1 MSTQRRPHRM
11 AFLGALL
18 CGLAMATGAVAQQ
31 QRFWTGGSGH
41 WNDAAHWAATAG
53 GPGGAGVPRSGD
65 AVTIAPA
72 GGQATVQVNG
82 NAAMGDLLVDASRGA
97 VVLEGNGGALRIGGD
112 FSLRGSVAWNYAGPV
127 ELFPG
132 KAVCQLDLRGIPLR
146 SALRCTGG
154 GTWSMRSDLVLAD
167 GATLELRKGTLATN
181 GNMLQAAALDMAPRG
196 AKLMAGSSVVRLGR
210 PFNAPAPDAVE
221 PGTSRLLVGG
231 AIAAWGTGRST
242 DAAARGV
249 NVCATAVGQTPFTID
264 AQLMSNFN
272 GFGVSCHGVCNGSV
286 RVVITGGVGPFTQSW
301 VGGPSTATW
310 NNVCP
315 GNQIVI
321 VTDQGQGVSCATT
334 VQVTDPA
341 SLSVIFTGV
350 VPPTCAGVCNGRS
363 NAFAVGGVPGYTYSW
378 NNGAGTGASF
388 NQLCPGTNHLR
399 VTDANG
405 CAFDTTFSYPVQSV
419 QPHFTKTNVNCNSAC
434 DGTATVAPTGGTNP
448 YTYTWGP
455 GNPAGNGTPHV
466 TGLCAGNYT
475 VNVRDANGCDTTVQF
490 QITEPPPIVPNA
502 THVNAT
508 CGNRCNG
515 TATVNP
521 TGATGP
527 FTYTWAPAPGAGQGT
542 PNATGLCKGTYTVTI
557 HDQASGCNKVVTFVI
572 DAPPVLVPHPSST
585 PPTCAGSCNGTTI
598 VAPTGGTAPYTF
610 LWTPAPPAGQGTAS
624 ATGLCAGTWSVRVTD
639 QAGCDTTVQFNLQ
652 APPPI
657 TATTTQTNVTCAGAC
672 NGTAGAPATGGTGTL
687 TYLWSPAPPAGQGT
701 ANATGLCAG
710 TWNVTIT
717 DANGCSITRSFT
729 LTAPP
734 PVTIAGTQTNPSCG
748 NTCNGTATGTPSGG
762 TPGYTYAWAPQ
773 PPTGQGTPTASGLCP
788 GTWTLTVTDS
798 KGCTATRTYTIQA
811 AAPLQVFLAPSPVSC
826 PGTCD
831 GSAQAVVAGGTPL
844 YTYLWTPAPGSGQG
858 TSGVSGLCA
867 GPHTLHVTDAHG
879 CDTTVAFTID
889 APPPLTA
896 NATVQ
901 NPACAGNCNGS
912 IVLAPTGGTGSYTY
926 QWTPVP
932 PNGQGHAQATGLCAG
947 SYSVQVSSGG
957 CDTTFH
963 FTLAPPLPFTV
974 SLASTP
980 TNCTGGCIGTATL
993 SGSLAGLTMLWAPAP
1008 GAGQGTAN
1016 ATGLCAGNYSV
1027 TVSNAA
1033 GCDTVIAFTIT
1044 APPPITANLTV
1055 TPESCTATCT
1065 GTATVAP
1072 TGGSGAFTFI
1082 WTPAPGGGQG
1092 TSTATGLC
1100 AGVNYTV
1107 DIADAAGCVAS
1118 TPFTVPPH
1126 APMLLAVAATP
1137 VSCADACDGT
1147 ATVTVTG
1154 GAVPP
1159 YIYQWTPQPPN
1170 GQGTSHVTGLCHGY
1184 YQVTVTDAF
1193 GCDTMQVLVISA
1205 PPPINAHATVT
1216 NVACGGQCTGAV
1228 DLAPTGGTAPFA
1240 YTWSPQPPAGQG
1252 TAHIGQL
1259 CAGDW
1264 TVTITDAHGC
1274 TATSTYQVT
1283 EPAPLVS
1290 LAEVTKSHCGLCDGI
1305 ALLHTSGGNAPY
1317 LFQWGPPVNISTT
1330 DSLVGG
1336 LCAGLH
1342 PVTVTD
1348 AGGCAL
1354 QIVVPVADEDGEHI
1368 TTVDGITSCPAM
1380 CDGTAAVSYN
1390 CDNPPCTVH
1399 WTNMAGTVLA
1409 TGTDQLT
1416 GLCAG
1421 SYLAVLTNGNGCL
1434 STDTVRVTEPAPL
1447 IGNLSSTPV
1456 SCPGLCDGTATIGI
1470 SGGTGPFT
1478 FTWSPAPGGGQ
1489 GTPHA
1494 TGLCAG
1500 SYQVLVHDQG
1510 GCDASFS
1517 VLITAPAPL
1526 VVDAVTGDVSCHGL
1540 CDGSIVLN
1548 VQGGSGTPQYQW
1560 SPAPPTGQGTSTIG
1574 GLCAGSW
1581 SVAISDANGCS
1592 TIRNFTLS
1600 DPPAITLAATATQS
1614 HCAVCDGTV
1623 AATVSGGSGAMAI
1636 TWANAGGTVGSGTAL
1651 TGLCAGVYT
1660 ASATDAHGCST
1671 TQTVAVPDANGEHIT
1686 AVDGHTLCGNSC
1698 DGTASVNYTCTQPPC
1713 TVAWFNA
1720 GGTPVGNQPSMSG
1733 LCSGTYLVQVLNG
1746 SGCLS
1751 IDTAQVLPSH
1761 QILPNLGTTPVSCR
1775 NSCDGTATVGPA
1787 GGVAPY
1793 TYTWVPAPP
1802 GGQGT
1807 PHATGLCP
1815 GTYQVVIA
1823 DNSGCDTTVS
1833 VLITAPLAID
1843 PHAQLH
1849 QMACAGTCDGSII
1862 LAPTGGAGPYTY
1874 SWSPIPPN
1882 GQGSSTAQNL
1892 CAGSWTVTVA
1902 DSHGCDTTITW
1913 AITAP
1918 VPLAAIPSA
1927 TQSTCG
1933 ACNGTATVAPAGG
1946 TAPYII
1952 TWKRNGA
1959 IIGTSNTINGLCAG
1973 LYTVLVEDAHGCSI
1987 TVPVMVSDAGGEVLA
2002 TTDFMLTC
2010 PDHCDGV
2017 VGVNFTCSAPTC
2029 SIAWFNAAGT
2039 DLNEPGNTLGNLCA
2053 GLYFVQVTNALGC
2066 ISMDTAVVHA
2076 PAPINANLG
2085 TTPASCHGSCDGTAT
2100 VAPTGGAGGYT
2111 YAWHLGAGPVV
2122 TTPQVSGLCA
2132 GSYSVDITD
2141 ANGCTIT
2148 QGVLVLEPQRITAMA
2163 VVGPVVCHDA
2173 CDGSIHVN
2181 AMGGTGTLSYLW
2193 APVPPGGQGTSTA
2206 TGLCAGSWSVTI
2218 TDAHACD
2225 TTFTLVL
2232 TDPPALAVAATH
2244 TDNLCYNDCAATA
2257 HVDIAGGVLPY
2268 TITWLNGA
2276 GTVIATGVTDLT
2288 GLCRGNYHVVV
2299 ADAHGC
2305 AITTDVAIAS
2315 GDPMEANLAFLGES
2329 CHGPCDGSASV
2340 APTGGS
2346 GAGYTILWQPGNPAG
2361 QGTGH
2366 VTNLCPGNWSVTITD
2381 DMGCDTTIAFVI
2393 APFQPIAATATVQQS
2408 DCHGNC
2414 NGTINLAATGGVG
2427 VLGFQWAPE
2436 PGTGQGTAT
2445 IGGLCPGDWTVTI
2458 TDAAGCDTV
2467 ITYAITEPP
2476 ALAIVVDAVQD
2487 ASCNNASDG
2496 AISISITGGTP
2507 GYGVAW
2513 SGPGGYHSTSEDIS
2527 GLAPGTYVVVVTD
2540 AHLCQTTTAVTV
2552 AALSTVV
2559 AHAGPDRVEC
2569 SGVAIALDGSASQG
2583 AATYQ
2588 WADGQGHA
2596 IGNAPTIQLGTLPD
2610 GVHTFTLTVV
2620 NGPCSDTDT
2629 LSITVMPLPIADAG
2643 EDRGIYIQGT
2653 TVLGGSP
2660 AGPPG
2665 STFIWQPDSLLDH
2678 GNVANP
2684 TANVHATTW
2693 FFLTVIGPN
2702 GCISLDSVLVTVV
2715 PQVKVPS
2722 GFTPNGDGHN
2732 DTWILDFA
2740 SIFPDIEVLVFSRWG
2755 EPLFRSVGYHTPWD
2769 GKYDG
2774 KPVPMGT
2781 YYYVVDLH
2789 DDRFPEA
2796 ITGPLTIIR

>member
-1 MSTQRRPHRM
+1 
-11 AFLGALL
+11 
-18 CGLAMATGAVAQQ
+18 
-31 QRFWTGGSGH
+31 
-41 WNDAAHWAATAG
+41 
-53 GPGGAGVPRSGD
+53 
-65 AVTIAPA
+65 
-72 GGQATVQVNG
+72 
-82 NAAMGDLLVDASRGA
+82 
-97 VVLEGNGGALRIGGD
+97 
-112 FSLRGSVAWNYAGPV
+112 
-127 ELFPG
+127 
-132 KAVCQLDLRGIPLR
+132 
-146 SALRCTGG
+146 
-154 GTWSMRSDLVLAD
+154 
-167 GATLELRKGTLATN
+167 
-181 GNMLQAAALDMAPRG
+181 
-196 AKLMAGSSVVRLGR
+196 
-210 PFNAPAPDAVE
+210 
-221 PGTSRLLVGG
+221 
-231 AIAAWGTGRST
+231 
-242 DAAARGV
+242 
-249 NVCATAVGQTPFTID
+249 
-264 AQLMSNFN
+264 
-272 GFGVSCHGVCNGSV
+272 
-286 RVVITGGVGPFTQSW
+286 
-301 VGGPSTATW
+301 
-310 NNVCP
+310 
-315 GNQIVI
+315 
-321 VTDQGQGVSCATT
+321 
-334 VQVTDPA
+334 
-341 SLSVIFTGV
+341 
-350 VPPTCAGVCNGRS
+350 
-363 NAFAVGGVPGYTYSW
+363 
-378 NNGAGTGASF
+378 
-388 NQLCPGTNHLR
+388 
-399 VTDANG
+399 
-405 CAFDTTFSYPVQSV
+405 
-419 QPHFTKTNVNCNSAC
+419 
-434 DGTATVAPTGGTNP
+434 
-448 YTYTWGP
+448 
-455 GNPAGNGTPHV
+455 
-466 TGLCAGNYT
+466 
-475 VNVRDANGCDTTVQF
+475 
-490 QITEPPPIVPNA
+490 
-502 THVNAT
+502 
-508 CGNRCNG
+508 
-515 TATVNP
+515 
-521 TGATGP
+521 
-527 FTYTWAPAPGAGQGT
+527 
-542 PNATGLCKGTYTVTI
+542 
-557 HDQASGCNKVVTFVI
+557 
-572 DAPPVLVPHPSST
+572 
-585 PPTCAGSCNGTTI
+585 
-598 VAPTGGTAPYTF
+598 
-610 LWTPAPPAGQGTAS
+610 
-624 ATGLCAGTWSVRVTD
+624 
-639 QAGCDTTVQFNLQ
+639 
-652 APPPI
+652 
-657 TATTTQTNVTCAGAC
+657 
-672 NGTAGAPATGGTGTL
+672 
-687 TYLWSPAPPAGQGT
+687 
-701 ANATGLCAG
+701 
-710 TWNVTIT
+710 
-717 DANGCSITRSFT
+717 
-729 LTAPP
+729 
-734 PVTIAGTQTNPSCG
+734 
-748 NTCNGTATGTPSGG
+748 
-762 TPGYTYAWAPQ
+762 
-773 PPTGQGTPTASGLCP
+773 
-788 GTWTLTVTDS
+788 
-798 KGCTATRTYTIQA
+798 
-811 AAPLQVFLAPSPVSC
+811 
-826 PGTCD
+826 
-831 GSAQAVVAGGTPL
+831 
-844 YTYLWTPAPGSGQG
+844 
-858 TSGVSGLCA
+858 VSGLCA
-867 GPHTLHVTDAHG
+867 GPGTLRVTDAHG

-912 IVLAPTGGTGSYTY
+912 IVLAPTGGTGSFTY

-1033 GCDTVIAFTIT
+1033 GCDTVIAFIIA

-1072 TGGSGAFTFI
+1072 TGGSGAFTFA

-1107 DIADAAGCVAS
+1107 GIADAAGCVAS

-1159 YIYQWTPQPPN
+1159 YTYQWTPQPPN

-1317 LFQWGPPVNISTT
+1317 LFQWGPPVNIATT
-1330 DSLVGG
+1330 DSLVSG

-1342 PVTVTD
+1342 PVTITD

-1526 VVDAVTGDVSCHGL
+1526 VVDAVTDDVSCHGL

-1574 GLCAGSW
+1574 GLCAGAW

-1592 TIRNFTLS
+1592 TIRNFTLT

-1623 AATVSGGSGAMAI
+1623 VATASGGSGAMAI
-1636 TWANAGGTVGSGTAL
+1636 TWANAGGPVGSGTAL
-1651 TGLCAGVYT
+1651 SGLCAGVYT
-1660 ASATDAHGCST
+1660 ASAIDAHGCST
-1671 TQTVAVPDANGEHIT
+1671 SQTVAVPDANGEHIT

-1761 QILPNLGTTPVSCR
+1761 QILPNLSTTPVSCG

-1793 TYTWVPAPP
+1793 TYSWLPAPP

-1833 VLITAPLAID
+1833 VLITAPPAID

-1849 QMACAGTCDGSII
+1849 QMACAGTCDGSIM

-1882 GQGSSTAQNL
+1882 GQGSSTALNL

-1918 VPLAAIPSA
+1918 APLSAIPSA

-1946 TAPYII
+1946 TAPYIV
-1952 TWKRNGA
+1952 TWRRNGA
-1959 IIGTSNTINGLCAG
+1959 IIGTNNTINGLCAG

-1987 TVPVMVSDAGGEVLA
+1987 TVPVMISDAGGEVLA

-2053 GLYFVQVTNALGC
+2053 GIYFVQVTNALGC

-2111 YAWHLGAGPVV
+2111 YAWHLGTGPVV

-2148 QGVLVLEPQRITAMA
+2148 QGVLVLEPQRITAAA

-2181 AMGGTGTLSYLW
+2181 ATGGTGTLSYLW

-2414 NGTINLAATGGVG
+2414 SGTISLAATGGVG

-2527 GLAPGTYVVVVTD
+2527 GLTPGTYVVVVTD
-2540 AHLCQTTTAVTV
+2540 AHQCQTTTAVTV

-2596 IGNAPTIQLGTLPD
+2596 IGNAPTIQLGALPD
-2610 GVHTFTLTVV
+2610 GVHTFTLTVA

-2796 ITGPLTIIR
+2796 ITGPLTIIQ